1 MARFT
6 PSLAGIQIPDRSQES
21 ELLPNCND
29 LSMSSPRVKQFS
41 SNDHSKQEPSTT
53 CQQAPLIDS
62 CYVSSPKNP
71 TVRYLQVPTGLGGQ
85 RIQYRIL
92 PANQVARQ
100 NSWVSVG
107 RPRPRGKCVIFGPGY
122 PNRAMSECGRVRFS
136 TGAELQRRSASYQRI
151 ARISY
156 DLRLRSRDTNG
167 ALCNHCRKHLVGVFG
182 YLSDPANAPQAT
194 GT

>member
-1 MARFT
+1 M
-6 PSLAGIQIPDRSQES
+6 
-21 ELLPNCND
+21 PNCND

-41 SNDHSKQEPSTT
+41 SNDKSKQEPSTT

-85 RIQYRIL
+85 RILYRIL

-122 PNRAMSECGRVRFS
+122 PLTEQCRNAAGSGFQSPARTSAPFSILSEDCPDIVRSSVTFE
-136 TGAELQRRSASYQRI
+136 GYQWRSMQSLPKTSGGCVWLFI
-151 ARISY
+151 
-156 DLRLRSRDTNG
+156 
-167 ALCNHCRKHLVGVFG
+167 
-182 YLSDPANAPQAT
+182 
-194 GT
+194 